1 MSTLKI
7 ETKITDMSQRSTAI
21 VSPVQK
27 EDVNHLH
34 FPAEEVLGDAQEQEQ
49 RRITLEQAV
58 VLGNTYK
65 GKTKIVF
72 EDNEGIKQIETH
84 IWGLTDKRV
93 ILKQGIVIPTNRIH
107 EVKL

>member
-1 MSTLKI
+1 MSPTSTVIISPI
-7 ETKITDMSQRSTAI
+7 E
-21 VSPVQK
+21 K
-27 EDVNHLH
+27 EDISHLA
-34 FPAEEVLGDAQEQEQ
+34 FPNGEVLMSPESIEQ
-49 RRITLEQAV
+49 RRLALERAV

-72 EDNEGIKQIETH
+72 EDRESIRQIETH

-93 ILKQGIVIPTNRIH
+93 ILKQGIVIPIHRIH

>member
-1 MSTLKI
+1 MVHT
-7 ETKITDMSQRSTAI
+7 STAMI
-21 VSPVQK
+21 LPVKK
-27 EDVNHLH
+27 EDIGQLI
-34 FPAEEVLGDAQEQEQ
+34 FPNEEVLVNAEAIEE
-49 RRITLEQAV
+49 RRIALEKAV

-72 EDNEGIKQIETH
+72 EDSEGIKLIETH

-93 ILKQGIVIPTNRIH
+93 ILKQGIVIPIHRIH

>member
-1 MSTLKI
+1 MIPT
-7 ETKITDMSQRSTAI
+7 STAT
-21 VSPVQK
+21 VSPIEK
-27 EDVNHLH
+27 EDIGNLV
-34 FPAEEVLGDAQEQEQ
+34 FPSGEVLMSAEAIEQ
-49 RRITLEQAV
+49 RRLALERAV

-72 EDNEGIKQIETH
+72 EDSESIRQIETH

-93 ILKQGIVIPTNRIH
+93 ILKQGIVIPIHRIH

>member
-1 MSTLKI
+1 MTQTSNAMIST
-7 ETKITDMSQRSTAI
+7 
-21 VSPVQK
+21 VQK
-27 EDVNHLH
+27 EEVGALN
-34 FPAEEVLGDAQEQEQ
+34 FPNNEVLTGAEATEN
-49 RRITLEQAV
+49 RRKNLEQAV

-93 ILKQGIVIPTNRIH
+93 ILKKGIVIPIHRIH

>member
-1 MSTLKI
+1 MSPN
-7 ETKITDMSQRSTAI
+7 STAMI
-21 VSPVQK
+21 SPIEK
-27 EDVNHLH
+27 EDISHLV
-34 FPAEEVLGDAQEQEQ
+34 FPDSEVLMSPEVIEQ
-49 RRITLEQAV
+49 RRIALERAV

-72 EDNEGIKQIETH
+72 EDSESIRQIETH

-93 ILKQGIVIPTNRIH
+93 ILKQGIVIPIHRIH

>member
-1 MSTLKI
+1 MKT
-7 ETKITDMSQRSTAI
+7 SQMAQVSTAT
-21 VSPVQK
+21 VSRVEK
-27 EDVNHLH
+27 EGISRLI
-34 FPAEEVLGDAQEQEQ
+34 FPGEEVLNAPEAIEQ
-49 RRITLEQAV
+49 RRLSLEQAV

-72 EDNEGIKQIETH
+72 EDDGGAVLQIETH

-93 ILKQGIVIPTNRIH
+93 ILKQGIVIPIHRIH

>member
-1 MSTLKI
+1 M
-7 ETKITDMSQRSTAI
+7 TKTSNAMI
-21 VSPVQK
+21 SPVQK
-27 EDVNHLH
+27 EEVSLLI
-34 FPAEEVLGDAQEQEQ
+34 FPNEEVLLTAETIEK
-49 RRITLEQAV
+49 RRKALEQAV

-72 EDNEGIKQIETH
+72 EDSDGVKQIDTH

-93 ILKQGIVIPTNRIH
+93 ILKQGIVIPIHRIH

>member
-1 MSTLKI
+1 MAQTSAAVI
-7 ETKITDMSQRSTAI
+7 
-21 VSPVQK
+21 SPVQK
-27 EDVNHLH
+27 EEVSLLN
-34 FPAEEVLGDAQEQEQ
+34 FPSEEVLLNAEAIEL
-49 RRITLEQAV
+49 RRIALERAV

-72 EDNEGIKQIETH
+72 EDSEGIKQIETH

-93 ILKQGIVIPTNRIH
+93 ILKQGIVIPIIRIH

>member
-1 MSTLKI
+1 MSPTTTVTISPI
-7 ETKITDMSQRSTAI
+7 EKEDISRLVFPNGEVL
-21 VSPVQK
+21 VSP
-27 EDVNHLH
+27 ESI
-34 FPAEEVLGDAQEQEQ
+34 EQ
-49 RRITLEQAV
+49 RRLSLERAV

-72 EDNEGIKQIETH
+72 EDSESIRQIETH

-93 ILKQGIVIPTNRIH
+93 ILKQGIVIPIHRIL